1 MAKSYSLRKLAH
13 IEHMAINNFL
23 NKRIMNKCLVTK
35 LNGTVDNDSLMHIGE
50 FRIKIGKVSNP
61 TKDSQLIKIGVT
73 SDTELRIVGDGYF
86 TDSTLTQNKGKKIT
100 ISRNDEV
107 SNEVYVSNGD
117 IELAVMNKYNLF
129 EISMPSSKYN
139 MDRVYDLDALKYSAQ
154 LRSLDANNSKVFGNL
169 NSLSNCTRFSSI
181 VLTNTLVTGNI
192 SVFADKNMGVVNLA
206 TTAVVG
212 DISNLKNSSNLSLL
226 NVSNTAISGDI
237 SILGNK
243 NNLRYL
249 SIANS
254 GLYGDISAFR
264 NNSNIKELG
273 LIKLNCT
280 GDLATLP
287 DNILFIDNTGG
298 SGKFSWGA
306 STRQNIL
313 AMFNIKTDDVDKI
326 LNAMASMKAKFIG
339 ADSWYHTISLIGTRT
354 SASDAAVATLQ
365 SKGYTVSVTPA

>member
-1 MAKSYSLRKLAH
+1 
-13 IEHMAINNFL
+13 
-23 NKRIMNKCLVTK
+23 MNKCLVTK

-50 FRIKIGKVSNP
+50 FRIKLGKVSNP

-117 IELAVMNKYNLF
+117 IELAVMNKYNLS
-129 EISMPSSKYN
+129 EIAMPNSKYN
-139 MDRVYDLDALKYSAQ
+139 KDREFDLDELKYST
-154 LRSLDANNSKVFGNL
+154 SLKAIDAKDSKVFGNL

-181 VLTNTLVTGNI
+181 VLGNTLVTGNI

-206 TTAVVG
+206 STAVVG
-212 DISNLKNSSNLSLL
+212 DISNLKNSRDLSLL
-226 NVSNTAISGDI
+226 HVSNTAISGDI

-264 NNSNIKELG
+264 NNQNIIELG
-273 LIKLNCT
+273 LNKLNCT

-326 LNAMASMKAKFIG
+326 LNAMASMEANFIG
-339 ADSWYHTISLIGTRT
+339 ADSWYNTISLIGTRT
-354 SASDAAVATLQ
+354 SASDAAVQTLQ
-365 SKGYTVSVTPA
+365 SKGYTVSITPA